1 MKKIINKLCCFSVTS
16 MLFIASFVATPAC
29 FAWHYQPEVPKSLR
43 K

>member
-1 MKKIINKLCCFSVTS
+1 MASIIVTP
-16 MLFIASFVATPAC
+16 TC